1 MKRIYTAFR
10 ITSLIAFCLMSSPLC
25 HAETGNLTGAWKGPK
40 DLMINVCDDGKNQQY
55 VCSCGIFRTWGW
67 VNLSTTFSNDSIIIV
82 SKEDG
87 NPFEGRFR
95 IESKDRLEGNLTMGN
110 PGDEWY
116 YNDRCELIRQKPE
129 MPDNL
134 NHALEGTILPTDY
147 GVLSLNREMAQEVL
161 STVTPGSIGYA
172 EKSEVEKLLNAKP
185 YPLSPKELIGFKRV
199 RSIQIDARDGIFSY
213 PYFNCRFKETNGKI
227 FFEKTKGSQRKSGF
241 LYQNSPES
249 LIFLGG
255 WSVNDDPQTAY
266 GSENSVAGTVY
277 KIGTN
282 KAIMIFPTEENR
294 VEIYELKK

>member
-1 MKRIYTAFR
+1 MNYRL
-10 ITSLIAFCLMSSPLC
+10 LIALLTAYCTMSVSFSY
-25 HAETGNLTGAWKGPK
+25 AETGNLTGAWKGPK
-40 DLMINVCDDGKNQQY
+40 DLMVDVCDDDQNQQY
-55 VCSCGIFRTWGW
+55 VCSCGIFRTCGW

-82 SKEDG
+82 SEEIG
-87 NPFEGRFR
+87 HPFEGRFR
-95 IESKDRLEGNLTMGN
+95 IESNDRLEGVLTMGN

-116 YNDRCELIRQKPE
+116 YNDRCELIRQKPL

-147 GVLSLNREMAQEVL
+147 GKLSRDREKAQEVL

-172 EKSEVEKLLNAKP
+172 EKRDVEKLLNAKT
-185 YPLSPKELIGFKRV
+185 YPISPKDMTGFKRV

-213 PYFNCRFKETNGKI
+213 PYFNCQFKSIDGKI

-255 WSVNDDPQTAY
+255 WSVNDDPQTTY

-282 KAIMIFPTEENR
+282 KAIMIFPTDENR
-294 VEIYELKK
+294 VEIYELIK